1 MSKEQPL
8 PQDHNT
14 IIKASSTQPQVVHT
28 KTRRQNKLN
37 MNPIGFSLLSLA
49 SLALVSIVIAQ
60 ERAPHGLVYE
70 NPEAFSPS
78 AYNFFHPNERKPETK
93 DPCAASKCS
102 PMPLAAQVEATEIH
116 ESKASTP
123 QGSKK
128 QLGAGSVAGIIF
140 GVAFVVLLALGV
152 YHVRVTRRANM
163 SKAKANGAVQPDAI
177 A

>member
-8 PQDHNT
+8 PLESGPYHYKKPVQPTHNT
-14 IIKASSTQPQVVHT
+14 KS
-28 KTRRQNKLN
+28 RRQNKLN
-37 MNPIGFSLLSLA
+37 MNPIGFSLLSLV
-49 SLALVSIVIAQ
+49 SLALVSIVTAQ

-78 AYNFFHPNERKPETK
+78 AYNFLHPNERKPETK

-128 QLGAGSVAGIIF
+128 QLVAGGVAGIIF
-140 GVAFVVLLALGV
+140 GVAFVVLLAMGV
-152 YHVRVTRRANM
+152 YQVRVTGR
-163 SKAKANGAVQPDAI
+163 AKAIGAVA
-177 A
+177 